1 MHQSWLQLLVE
12 STYALVQ
19 YQWSANS
26 SFQIKGRIG
35 MLPWKTTLNL
45 RKNNPFKYFDFSNV
59 TICDKKPAL
68 SKFML
73 IQKKKKTNA
82 TTREYPIN
90 EVNSSV
96 YAIRYFPDWPYQFC
110 ITQFSDRD
118 KSPYCQ
124 IPHARRLNFLSILK
138 YVYYSE
144 PNLERPIHCRLFKE
158 WGRLFEHDI
167 DGLH

>member
-1 MHQSWLQLLVE
+1 MAIHLVIKRQKNIFGTETNGESVFGHMHQSWLQLLVE
-12 STYALVQ
+12 SVYALVQ
-19 YQWSANS
+19 ISEALTRVFRLKVELECSHEKLHWTCVK
-26 SFQIKGRIG
+26 I
-35 MLPWKTTLNL
+35 
-45 RKNNPFKYFDFSNV
+45 NPFKYFGISNV

-118 KSPYCQ
+118 KFPY
-124 IPHARRLNFLSILK
+124 F
-138 YVYYSE
+138 
-144 PNLERPIHCRLFKE
+144 
-158 WGRLFEHDI
+158 
-167 DGLH
+167 

>member
-1 MHQSWLQLLVE
+1 MRSRSSVTCTRAGCSSLLKVHMLQCNISEALTRVFRLKVE
-12 STYALVQ
+12 QECPHEKQHWTCVK
-19 YQWSANS
+19 
-26 SFQIKGRIG
+26 I
-35 MLPWKTTLNL
+35 
-45 RKNNPFKYFDFSNV
+45 NPFKYFGISNV

-158 WGRLFEHDI
+158 
-167 DGLH
+167 